1 MDQLIVA
8 TRQQSLF
15 NNYLRSKHPPSIRFS
30 FRETV
35 SNCPEGGA
43 VAESF

>member
-15 NNYLRSKHPPSIRFS
+15 NNYLRLSIPLRFD
-30 FRETV
+30 FHETV
-35 SNCPEGGA
+35 SNCLGEGA
-43 VAESF
+43 VAF